1 MPATTAQKL
10 KIKEGY
16 SLLTIGAPANFR
28 TELGKLPAGVILS
41 DKAKTFNQIH
51 WFVQNKA
58 QREKEQEKVLSLLKE
73 GVTLWTYFPKGSSTI
88 QTDLTRDRGWGD
100 LTTNSKLQ
108 WLSLVSFNK
117 TWSAFAL
124 RLKTAADDKKSAA
137 PKERP
142 IASYADARTKTVTL
156 PDDLSAAFQKAPA
169 EKAFFESLSFTNKKE
184 YVEWVVSAKREETRI
199 TRVKETIVR
208 LGKGWKNPANR

>member
-28 TELGKLPAGVILS
+28 IELGELPDGVSLS

-58 QREKEQEKVLSLLKE
+58 QREKEQEKVLSLLEE
-73 GVTLWTYFPKGSSTI
+73 GITLWTYFPKGSSTI

-108 WLSLVSFNK
+108 WLSLVSFNE

-124 RLKTAADDKKSAA
+124 RLKTAADDKKSVA

-142 IASYADARTKTVTL
+142 VASYADARTKTVTL
-156 PDDLSAAFQKAPA
+156 PNDLATAFQQAPD
-169 EKAFFESLSFTNKKE
+169 EKKFFESCRLPTKKNTWNGWFLPSGKKQE
-184 YVEWVVSAKREETRI
+184 SRE
-199 TRVKETIVR
+199 
-208 LGKGWKNPANR
+208 